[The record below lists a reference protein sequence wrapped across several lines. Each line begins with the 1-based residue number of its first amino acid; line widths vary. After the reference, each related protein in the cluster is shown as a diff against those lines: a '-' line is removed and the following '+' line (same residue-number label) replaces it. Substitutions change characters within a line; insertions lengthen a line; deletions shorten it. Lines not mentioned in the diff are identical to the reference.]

1 MHCLN
6 ILKNTKNAED
16 VIDTFKR
23 CNVLVKMEENGP
35 RAVFYRHKFDSMET
49 NLDRECNGLVC
60 DLETQT
66 VLSYP
71 PPPLAIN
78 KWVSSDKAWV
88 IDVHDGT
95 MFTLYYYDD
104 NWCMSTNRAYD
115 ITNMYP
121 FGYNYTYGEILDF
134 ILEQCYPTFSY
145 DALNKTLSY
154 SMCMCSQLLHPSN
167 EQNKIYLVG
176 VYTKDGKSMMLNATG
191 ERMFYLSNSD
201 NANVSDDTNISDDAN
216 VSITSS
222 VPSNVP
228 NDLSE
233 VSMFERQIA
242 LRKDT
247 KNIFRCKHDCTKG
260 KYGYIVFHNGQ
271 NIYVESYTMKMI
283 RNSYYSNALIA
294 TLATERINNKRLFT
308 VLANIRDEYSF
319 GEPVTPITKIFPLFV
334 SFYNSVYDEVIRVNN
349 MLCMEID
356 EGSSIDTFLD
366 LIVKSHTGCR
376 DGVTLFTLMK
386 KFENFISLY
395 NYLNQFE
402 KFHEELH

>member
-6 ILKNTKNAED
+6 ILKNTKDAED

-95 MFTLYYYDD
+95 MFTLYYYND

-121 FGYNYTYGEILDF
+121 FGYTHTYGEILDF

-145 DALNKTLSY
+145 DALDKTLSY

-191 ERMFYLSNSD
+191 ERMFYLSNSNNSNNSND
-201 NANVSDDTNISDDAN
+201 SSISL
-216 VSITSS
+216 
-222 VPSNVP
+222 NVP
-228 NDLSE
+228 NDLLE
-233 VSMFERQIA
+233 VSMFEKQIA

-247 KNIFRCKHDCTKG
+247 KDIFRCKYNYTDSEYSYTG
-260 KYGYIVFHNGQ
+260 SKYGYIVFHDGQ
-271 NIYVESYTMKMI
+271 NIYVESHTMKVI
-283 RNSYYSNALIA
+283 RTSYYSNALIA

-308 VLANIRDEYSF
+308 VLANIRDEYSYDK
-319 GEPVTPITKIFPLFV
+319 PVTPITRIFPSFV
-334 SFYNSVYDEVIRVNN
+334 SFYSLVYDEVIRVNN
-349 MLCMEID
+349 MLYMEID
-356 EGSSIDTFLD
+356 EGSSTDTFLD

-376 DGVTLFTLMK
+376 DGVTLFTLIK
-386 KFENFISLY
+386 KFENFVSLY